1 MKLKHIVGLL
11 SAVAM
16 SAVIAGSAS
25 AQDKTVKIGAIF
37 PLSGNA
43 ASAGVHAKAA
53 IETAVEIINS
63 GNPALG
69 NLPVTKNAGLKG
81 LGGAKV
87 EVVFADNQGSPA
99 TGQNQALRLITEEK
113 VVALTGAYQS
123 GITLTA
129 SAIAE
134 KYGIPFVNG
143 ESVAANLTERG
154 FKWFFRTTPVAG
166 DFAKIYLDF
175 LKEMKAGGQKVD
187 NIALVHENTEYGT
200 SVANVITGLFKENG
214 LPIAQDIAYSANT
227 TDVQSQVLQLKDKKP
242 DVVIMIS
249 YTSDAIL
256 YAKTFQA
263 LDYKPPM
270 MIADNAGYSDPS
282 TLKAVGKQIQGI
294 FNRSSF
300 AIGTAGS
307 PTFLINEIYKKK
319 SGGDDLDDTAARQMQ
334 GFFVLVDAI
343 DRAGSTEPAKIQ
355 AALKATDLKPDQLIM
370 GYKGVKFD
378 DKGQN
383 VLAAGLVIQLQ
394 DGENYVPVW
403 PKQLAKTAPV
413 FPYKGW

>member
-1 MKLKHIVGLL
+1 MKLHHVMGLL
-11 SAVAM
+11 SAAAM
-16 SAVIAGSAS
+16 SVALAGPAS

-81 LGGAKV
+81 LGGTKV

-187 NIALVHENTEYGT
+187 NVALVHENTEYGT

-300 AIGTAGS
+300 AIGAQGS

>member
-1 MKLKHIVGLL
+1 M
-11 SAVAM
+11 
-16 SAVIAGSAS
+16 
-25 AQDKTVKIGAIF
+25 
-37 PLSGNA
+37 SGNA

-187 NIALVHENTEYGT
+187 NVALVHENTEYGT

-214 LPIAQDIAYSANT
+214 IPIAQDIAYSANT